1 MSATVSIIDSL
12 GNVVTNVGSGHTVVV
27 TLGVGARGSTTPGS
41 PATLTIPSSGPATTM
56 GPIQYTSV
64 AAGIYTDTL
73 TATSA
78 GYTGVTASISQ

>member
-1 MSATVSIIDSL
+1 MK
-12 GNVVTNVGSGHTVVV
+12 
-27 TLGVGARGSTTPGS
+27 RTPGS
-41 PATLTIPSSGPATTM
+41 PATLTIPSSGPATTT
-56 GPIQYTSV
+56 GPIRYTSV